1 MKRRD
6 AGRQRP
12 PVDLI
17 GFPSRRL
24 TTRRR
29 WSRCHRRE
37 NGTWFYS
44 STGGRWDLPE
54 PNGTCYVAE
63 NDRGAVLE
71 VVGPDL
77 YDQGFVTEGFLRQ
90 RVLST
95 VTMPK
100 RPVVADLLDAEVSD
114 FGVTAELSGA
124 INYAQTQH
132 WASAFHAS
140 EHDGIVYGLRF
151 RPNTEGLAVFGPA
164 GADSTAPV
172 HGPPREALDVA
183 EDLDLRILYAHQ
195 VGRLTDFAIVDP
207 NGPGE
212 Q

>member
-1 MKRRD
+1 MDTCRVVPDRQGRARGSQSPQAPRHRATRHCADPCSQHGLTLGGMKRRD
-6 AGRQRP
+6 AARQRP
-12 PVDLI
+12 PGDMN

-100 RPVVADLLDAEVSD
+100 RPVVADLLDAE
-114 FGVTAELSGA
+114 
-124 INYAQTQH
+124 
-132 WASAFHAS
+132 
-140 EHDGIVYGLRF
+140 
-151 RPNTEGLAVFGPA
+151 
-164 GADSTAPV
+164 
-172 HGPPREALDVA
+172 
-183 EDLDLRILYAHQ
+183 
-195 VGRLTDFAIVDP
+195 
-207 NGPGE
+207 
-212 Q
+212 

>member
-6 AGRQRP
+6 AGHQQP
-12 PVDLI
+12 PGDLT

-29 WSRCHRRE
+29 WSRCHQHV
-37 NGTWFYS
+37 NGTWFHS
-44 STGGRWDLPE
+44 SAGGRWDLPE
-54 PNGTCYVAE
+54 PDGTCYLAE

-90 RVLST
+90 RAVST
-95 VTMPK
+95 VSLSQ
-100 RPVVADLLDAEVSD
+100 RPVVADLLDAEVST

-124 INYAQTQH
+124 IDYAQTQQ
-132 WASAFHAS
+132 WARAFRAS

-164 GADSTAPV
+164 GPDSTAPI

-195 VGRLTDFAIVDP
+195 VGRLADFTIVDP
-207 NGPGE
+207 A
-212 Q
+212 